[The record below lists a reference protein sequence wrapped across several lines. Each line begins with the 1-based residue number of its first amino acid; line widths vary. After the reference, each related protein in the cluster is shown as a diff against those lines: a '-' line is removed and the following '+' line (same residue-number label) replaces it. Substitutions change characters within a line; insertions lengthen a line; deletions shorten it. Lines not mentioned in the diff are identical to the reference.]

1 MAISTMGKKNVGLA
15 LAMCLVL
22 SSFHEISCQV
32 SKPRSDTFFL
42 IITIVGGSREFGT
55 LESQESQSNVQTFEG
70 KETSS
75 VSHSVEAE
83 SEAAS
88 SYEAGQGSSS
98 SEDIK
103 RLLQGFNKNAGS
115 EAELMDA
122 SETGASN
129 QERVKEL
136 QRQIEASAS
145 SRTVVE
151 EEEITEEKSKVET
164 SGNTFQAEGNRG
176 FMIKEPT
183 ITRNEDGSM
192 GSREQYESKQES
204 VEGRLEYESKTSS
217 SGSGV
222 LGSLAIG
229 QSETQKSLIF
239 CCCGHAGAWRCIN
252 QDNNGVKGD
261 DSIVIPKYDLNDII
275 KEESIKGSSSK
286 TSSLITSLT
295 EIVDN
300 HKKRRWTTDVKIGKV
315 STTETSEKVT
325 KLKMTLKKYVG
336 IKVRE
341 LVHRSDYEEI
351 LTMAARYEELTRAKV
366 TYISRLATYGT
377 VIREGFKASQRVKTV
392 HQRVILHE
400 NVAIEKQKRVDAE
413 FELVKALAQK
423 GDNLAVQIFAMKK
436 AVLKLEAEKKQV
448 EIQFQKS
455 VENLSSVLEESSH
468 AYEKH
473 RVVVREW
480 KEVQASAEYS
490 LETIEKADV
499 VWVQFLNTLT

>member
-22 SSFHEISCQV
+22 SSFHEISCQ
-32 SKPRSDTFFL
+32 
-42 IITIVGGSREFGT
+42 
-55 LESQESQSNVQTFEG
+55 
-70 KETSS
+70 
-75 VSHSVEAE
+75 

-164 SGNTFQAEGNRG
+164 SGNTFQGGENTDDGRIYYNNG
-176 FMIKEPT
+176 EKEY
-183 ITRNEDGSM
+183 GSM

-229 QSETQKSLIF
+229 QS
-239 CCCGHAGAWRCIN
+239 GAWRCIN

>member
-1 MAISTMGKKNVGLA
+1 MAISAMGKKNVVLA

-22 SSFHEISCQV
+22 SSFHEVSCQV
-32 SKPRSDTFFL
+32 
-42 IITIVGGSREFGT
+42 GGSSEFGT
-55 LESQESQSNVQTFEG
+55 LDSQESESNVQTFEG
-70 KETSS
+70 KATSS

-88 SYEAGQGSSS
+88 SYEAGQSSS
-98 SEDIK
+98 SSDDIK
-103 RLLQGFNKNAGS
+103 RLLEGFNKNAGS
-115 EAELMDA
+115 EAELTDA
-122 SETGASN
+122 SETGSSN
-129 QERVKEL
+129 QERMKEL
-136 QRQIEASAS
+136 QRQMEASAS
-145 SRTVVE
+145 RRTVVE
-151 EEEITEEKSKVET
+151 EEEITEEKSNLET
-164 SGNTFQAEGNRG
+164 SGTSFQGGESTDDGSDISKIYYKNNGEEESEGNRG
-176 FMIKEPT
+176 FVIKEPT
-183 ITRNEDGSM
+183 ITRYDDGSM
-192 GSREQYESKQES
+192 GSRQQYESKQES
-204 VEGRLEYESKTSS
+204 VESRLEYESTKTSS

-222 LGSLAIG
+222 IGSLSIG
-229 QSETQKSLIF
+229 QT
-239 CCCGHAGAWRCIN
+239 GAWRCIN
-252 QDNNGVKGD
+252 PDKDGVKGD
-261 DSIVIPKYDLNDII
+261 DSI
-275 KEESIKGSSSK
+275 GSSSK

-300 HKKRRWTTDVKIGKV
+300 HKKGRWTDVKIGKI
-315 STTETSEKVT
+315 STTETSEKVK
-325 KLKMTLKKYVG
+325 KLKMTLKTYVG
-336 IKVRE
+336 IKVRD

-448 EIQFQKS
+448 EIEFQKI
-455 VENLSSVLEESSH
+455 VENLSRILEESSQ

-480 KEVQASAEYS
+480 KEVQASYEYS
-490 LETIEKADV
+490 LETVEKADV

>member
-32 SKPRSDTFFL
+32 
-42 IITIVGGSREFGT
+42 GGSREFGT

-75 VSHSVEAE
+75 ASHSVEAE

-98 SEDIK
+98 SDDIK
-103 RLLQGFNKNAGS
+103 RLLQGFNKIAGS

-151 EEEITEEKSKVET
+151 EEEEITEEKSKVET
-164 SGNTFQAEGNRG
+164 SGNTFQGGENTDDGRIYYNNGEKESEGNRG

-229 QSETQKSLIF
+229 QS
-239 CCCGHAGAWRCIN
+239 GAWRCIN

-261 DSIVIPKYDLNDII
+261 DSIQTVVVPKYDLNDII

>member
-1 MAISTMGKKNVGLA
+1 MTISAMGKKNVVLA

-22 SSFHEISCQV
+22 SSFHEVSCQV
-32 SKPRSDTFFL
+32 
-42 IITIVGGSREFGT
+42 GGSSEFGT
-55 LESQESQSNVQTFEG
+55 LDSQESESNVQTFEG
-70 KETSS
+70 KATSS

-88 SYEAGQGSSS
+88 NYEAGQSSS
-98 SEDIK
+98 SSNDIK
-103 RLLQGFNKNAGS
+103 RLLEGFNKNAGS
-115 EAELMDA
+115 EAELTDA
-122 SETGASN
+122 SETSSSN
-129 QERVKEL
+129 QERLKEL
-136 QRQIEASAS
+136 QRQMEASAS
-145 SRTVVE
+145 RRTVVGE
-151 EEEITEEKSKVET
+151 EEEITEENSNLET
-164 SGNTFQAEGNRG
+164 RGTTFQRGESTDDESDISKIYYKHNGEKESEGNQG

-183 ITRNEDGSM
+183 ITRYEDGSM
-192 GSREQYESKQES
+192 GSRQQYESKEES

-222 LGSLAIG
+222 IGSLSIG
-229 QSETQKSLIF
+229 QT
-239 CCCGHAGAWRCIN
+239 GAWRCIN
-252 QDNNGVKGD
+252 PDKDGVKGD
-261 DSIVIPKYDLNDII
+261 DSMVIPKYDLNDII

-300 HKKRRWTTDVKIGKV
+300 HKKGRWTDVKIGKI
-315 STTETSEKVT
+315 STTETSEKVK

-336 IKVRE
+336 IKVRD

-448 EIQFQKS
+448 EIEFQKI
-455 VENLSSVLEESSH
+455 VENLSRILEESSQ

-480 KEVQASAEYS
+480 KEVQASYEYS
-490 LETIEKADV
+490 LETVEKADV
-499 VWVQFLNTLT
+499 VWVQFLNTL

>member
-22 SSFHEISCQV
+22 SSFHEISCQ
-32 SKPRSDTFFL
+32 
-42 IITIVGGSREFGT
+42 VGGSREFGT

-98 SEDIK
+98 SDDIK
-103 RLLQGFNKNAGS
+103 RLLQGFNKIAGS

-151 EEEITEEKSKVET
+151 EEEEITEEKSKVET
-164 SGNTFQAEGNRG
+164 SGNTFQGGENTDDGRIYYNNGEKESEGNRG

-192 GSREQYESKQES
+192 GSREQYESMQES

-229 QSETQKSLIF
+229 QS
-239 CCCGHAGAWRCIN
+239 GAWRCIN

>member
-32 SKPRSDTFFL
+32 
-42 IITIVGGSREFGT
+42 GGSREFGT

-75 VSHSVEAE
+75 ASHSVEAE

-98 SEDIK
+98 SDDIK
-103 RLLQGFNKNAGS
+103 RLLQGFNKIAGS

-151 EEEITEEKSKVET
+151 EEEEITEEKSKVET
-164 SGNTFQAEGNRG
+164 SGNTFQGGENTDDGRIYYNNGEKESEGNRG

-229 QSETQKSLIF
+229 QS
-239 CCCGHAGAWRCIN
+239 GAWRCIN

-261 DSIVIPKYDLNDII
+261 DSI
-275 KEESIKGSSSK
+275 GSSSK

>member
-1 MAISTMGKKNVGLA
+1 MGNKRVVLA

-22 SSFHEISCQV
+22 SNFHEVSCQA
-32 SKPRSDTFFL
+32 
-42 IITIVGGSREFGT
+42 GGTNEFGT
-55 LESQESQSNVQTFEG
+55 LEGQESESNVQTFEG
-70 KETSS
+70 KATSF
-75 VSHSVEAE
+75 VSHSAEAE
-83 SEAAS
+83 SEA
-88 SYEAGQGSSS
+88 GQSSS
-98 SEDIK
+98 SSDDIK
-103 RLLQGFNKNAGS
+103 RLMQ
-115 EAELMDA
+115 
-122 SETGASN
+122 GASN
-129 QERVKEL
+129 QERVQEL
-136 QRQIEASAS
+136 QRQMEASAS

-151 EEEITEEKSKVET
+151 KEEIIEEKSNLET
-164 SGNTFQAEGNRG
+164 RGTTFQ
-176 FMIKEPT
+176 
-183 ITRNEDGSM
+183 DGSM
-192 GSREQYESKQES
+192 GSRQQYESKQES
-204 VEGRLEYESKTSS
+204 MEGRLEYESKTSS

-222 LGSLAIG
+222 IGSLSIG
-229 QSETQKSLIF
+229 QS
-239 CCCGHAGAWRCIN
+239 GAWRCIN
-252 QDNNGVKGD
+252 PDKDGVKGD

-325 KLKMTLKKYVG
+325 KLKVTLKKYVG

-351 LTMAARYEELTRAKV
+351 LTMAARYEELTAAKV

-400 NVAIEKQKRVDAE
+400 NVAKEKQKRVDAE

>member
-32 SKPRSDTFFL
+32 
-42 IITIVGGSREFGT
+42 GGSREFGT

-75 VSHSVEAE
+75 ASHSVEAE

-98 SEDIK
+98 SDDIK

-164 SGNTFQAEGNRG
+164 SGNTFQGGENTDDGRIYYNNGEKESEGNRG

-222 LGSLAIG
+222 
-229 QSETQKSLIF
+229 
-239 CCCGHAGAWRCIN
+239 HGAVRIN

-341 LVHRSDYEEI
+341 LVHRSDYDEI

>member
-1 MAISTMGKKNVGLA
+1 MGKKSVVLA

-22 SSFHEISCQV
+22 SSFHEVSCQV
-32 SKPRSDTFFL
+32 
-42 IITIVGGSREFGT
+42 GGSSEFGT
-55 LESQESQSNVQTFEG
+55 LEARGSESNVQTFEG

-83 SEAAS
+83 SEAATN
-88 SYEAGQGSSS
+88 YEAGQSSS
-98 SEDIK
+98 SSDEIK
-103 RLLQGFNKNAGS
+103 RLMQGFNKNAGS
-115 EAELMDA
+115 DAELMDA
-122 SETGASN
+122 SETGKRCFKSGTGERASTPDG
-129 QERVKEL
+129 
-136 QRQIEASAS
+136 
-145 SRTVVE
+145 RTVVE
-151 EEEITEEKSKVET
+151 EEEIREEKSKLET
-164 SGNTFQAEGNRG
+164 RGTTFQRGESTDDGSDINQIYYNNNGEKESEGNQG

-183 ITRNEDGSM
+183 ITRNEDGST
-192 GSREQYESKQES
+192 GSRQQYKSKQES
-204 VEGRLEYESKTSS
+204 MEGRLEYESKRSS
-217 SGSGV
+217 SGSSGSGI

-229 QSETQKSLIF
+229 QS
-239 CCCGHAGAWRCIN
+239 GAWRCIN
-252 QDNNGVKGD
+252 QDSNGVKGD
-261 DSIVIPKYDLNDII
+261 DSM
-275 KEESIKGSSSK
+275 GSSSK

-300 HKKRRWTTDVKIGKV
+300 HKKRQWTTDVKIGKV

-325 KLKMTLKKYVG
+325 KLRMTLKKYVG

-341 LVHRSDYEEI
+341 LMHRSDYEEI
-351 LTMAARYEELTRAKV
+351 LTMAARYEELTAAKV

-392 HQRVILHE
+392 HQRVILHD
-400 NVAIEKQKRVDAE
+400 NVAKEKQKRVDAE

-423 GDNLAVQIFAMKK
+423 GDNLAVQIFAMRK
-436 AVLKLEAEKKQV
+436 AVLKLEVEKKQV

-455 VENLSSVLEESSH
+455 VENLSSVLEESSQ

-499 VWVQFLNTLT
+499 VWVQFLNTLA

>member
-32 SKPRSDTFFL
+32 
-42 IITIVGGSREFGT
+42 GESREFGT
-55 LESQESQSNVQTFEG
+55 LESQESESNVQTFEG
-70 KETSS
+70 KATSS

-83 SEAAS
+83 SEDAS

-98 SEDIK
+98 SDDIK

-164 SGNTFQAEGNRG
+164 SGNTFQGGENTDDGRIYYNKGEKESEGNRG

-229 QSETQKSLIF
+229 QSGFLIF

>member
-1 MAISTMGKKNVGLA
+1 MTISAMGNKRVVLA
-15 LAMCLVL
+15 LAICLVL
-22 SSFHEISCQV
+22 SSFHEVSCQV
-32 SKPRSDTFFL
+32 
-42 IITIVGGSREFGT
+42 GGTNKFGT
-55 LESQESQSNVQTFEG
+55 LEGQESEYNVQTG
-70 KETSS
+70 KATSS

-88 SYEAGQGSSS
+88 SYEAGQSSS
-98 SEDIK
+98 SSDDIK
-103 RLLQGFNKNAGS
+103 RLMQGFNKNDGT
-115 EAELMDA
+115 EADLMDA

-136 QRQIEASAS
+136 QRQMEAS

-151 EEEITEEKSKVET
+151 EEEITEEKSKLET
-164 SGNTFQAEGNRG
+164 LGTTFQGSESRDDGSDINQIYYKNNGEKESEGNRG
-176 FMIKEPT
+176 FMIKEPI
-183 ITRNEDGSM
+183 ITRNEDESM
-192 GSREQYESKQES
+192 GSRQQYESKQES
-204 VEGRLEYESKTSS
+204 MEGRLEYESKTSS

-222 LGSLAIG
+222 IGSLSIG
-229 QSETQKSLIF
+229 QS
-239 CCCGHAGAWRCIN
+239 GAWRCIN
-252 QDNNGVKGD
+252 PDKDGVKGD
-261 DSIVIPKYDLNDII
+261 DSMVIPKYDLNDII

-300 HKKRRWTTDVKIGKV
+300 HKKGRWTDVKIGKV
-315 STTETSEKVT
+315 STTETSEKVR
-325 KLKMTLKKYVG
+325 KLKMTLQKYVG
-336 IKVRE
+336 IKVHE
-341 LVHRSDYEEI
+341 LVARSDYEDI
-351 LTMAARYEELTRAKV
+351 LTMGARYEELTRAKV
-366 TYISRLATYGT
+366 PCISRLATYGT

-392 HQRVILHE
+392 HQTVILHE
-400 NVAIEKQKRVDAE
+400 KMAIEKQKRVDAE
-413 FELVKALAQK
+413 FESVKALAQK

-448 EIQFQKS
+448 EIKFQRS
-455 VENLSSVLEESSH
+455 VENLSIVLEESSH

-490 LETIEKADV
+490 LETIQKADV

>member
-1 MAISTMGKKNVGLA
+1 MKLA
-15 LAMCLVL
+15 EPMN
-22 SSFHEISCQV
+22 
-32 SKPRSDTFFL
+32 
-42 IITIVGGSREFGT
+42 
-55 LESQESQSNVQTFEG
+55 LEPNVQTFEG
-70 KETSS
+70 KATSF
-75 VSHSVEAE
+75 VSHSAEAE
-83 SEAAS
+83 SEA
-88 SYEAGQGSSS
+88 GQSSS
-98 SEDIK
+98 SSDDIK
-103 RLLQGFNKNAGS
+103 RLMQGFNKNAGT
-115 EAELMDA
+115 EADLMDA

-129 QERVKEL
+129 QERVQEL
-136 QRQIEASAS
+136 QRQMEASAS

-151 EEEITEEKSKVET
+151 KEEIIEEKSNLET
-164 SGNTFQAEGNRG
+164 RGTTFQGGESTDDGSDINQIYYKNNGEKESGGNRG
-176 FMIKEPT
+176 FMIKEPV
-183 ITRNEDGSM
+183 ITRDEDGSM
-192 GSREQYESKQES
+192 GSRQQYESKQES
-204 VEGRLEYESKTSS
+204 MEGRLEYESKTSS

-222 LGSLAIG
+222 IGSLSIG
-229 QSETQKSLIF
+229 QS
-239 CCCGHAGAWRCIN
+239 GAWRCIN
-252 QDNNGVKGD
+252 PDKDGVKGD

-325 KLKMTLKKYVG
+325 KLKVTLKKYVG

-351 LTMAARYEELTRAKV
+351 LTMAARYEELTAAKV

-400 NVAIEKQKRVDAE
+400 NVAKEKQKRVDAE

>member
-1 MAISTMGKKNVGLA
+1 
-15 LAMCLVL
+15 
-22 SSFHEISCQV
+22 
-32 SKPRSDTFFL
+32 
-42 IITIVGGSREFGT
+42 
-55 LESQESQSNVQTFEG
+55 
-70 KETSS
+70 
-75 VSHSVEAE
+75 
-83 SEAAS
+83 
-88 SYEAGQGSSS
+88 
-98 SEDIK
+98 
-103 RLLQGFNKNAGS
+103 
-115 EAELMDA
+115 
-122 SETGASN
+122 
-129 QERVKEL
+129 
-136 QRQIEASAS
+136 
-145 SRTVVE
+145 
-151 EEEITEEKSKVET
+151 
-164 SGNTFQAEGNRG
+164 
-176 FMIKEPT
+176 
-183 ITRNEDGSM
+183 
-192 GSREQYESKQES
+192 
-204 VEGRLEYESKTSS
+204 
-217 SGSGV
+217 
-222 LGSLAIG
+222 
-229 QSETQKSLIF
+229 
-239 CCCGHAGAWRCIN
+239 AWRCIN